1 MGFFD
6 ISTDELLEEAK
17 QFDST
22 GELYPA
28 GVYEMVIN
36 NIYLD
41 KSSGG
46 TEYFA
51 VDLTNTKDNRKLS
64 LSNFSVERMVKNKEG
79 STKMSNGR
87 YFTGVILLDKT
98 AQIAGKNINQLSPV
112 ELNVEVFGEAKKV
125 KVFKELINT
134 KIVIGIR
141 DVISE
146 WNDKTY
152 VNKEIVNILKPS
164 DKENINK
171 LTKKIEKNPVKDTT
185 KQKKK
190 SKNDNIDINPDVIPF

>member
-17 QFDST
+17 QFDSA
-22 GELYPA
+22 GKLDP

-152 VNKEIVNILKPS
+152 ANKEIVNILKPS

>member
-17 QFDST
+17 QFDSA
-22 GELYPA
+22 GELDP

>member
-6 ISTDELLEEAK
+6 ISTDELLEETK
-17 QFDST
+17 QFDSA
-22 GELYPA
+22 GELDS

-152 VNKEIVNILKPS
+152 ANKEIVNILKPS